1 MDRDDLTGAT
11 WRTSSYSSGNGQ
23 CVEVART
30 TKVVALRDSKNPA
43 GRALRF
49 SDQQW
54 AVFTLG
60 LESQH

>member
-1 MDRDDLTGAT
+1 MDRDDLTGAV

-30 TKVVALRDSKNPA
+30 TKVVVLRDSKNPA
-43 GRALRF
+43 GDVLRF
-49 SDQQW
+49 PRQQW

-60 LESQH
+60 LEPQH